1 MLYGIISDLHSN
13 LEAFEAVLEYAESI
27 GVQKYICLGDVVG
40 YNANPKEVID
50 RLRDLK
56 PVAVIKGNHDEYVS
70 QEEEL
75 VGFNMQAAHAVKW
88 TRDQLK

>member
-1 MLYGIISDLHSN
+1 MRYAIISDLHAN
-13 LEAFEAVLEYAESI
+13 MEALDAVLEYAEKL

-40 YNANPKEVID
+40 YNANPSEVITKLKS
-50 RLRDLK
+50 LR

-75 VGFNMQAAHAVKW
+75 VGFNPQAAQAVPLIE
-88 TRDQLK
+88 QYNG

>member
-13 LEAFEAVLEYAESI
+13 LEALDAVLEYAEGL

-50 RLRDLK
+50 KLRELN

-75 VGFNMQAAHAVKW
+75 IGFKVME
-88 TRDQLK
+88 R